1 MATTHQA
8 DEQTRTGA
16 KTKGGLLSRLRSYF
30 IFVPLIYLYTAIM
43 GSLSLLSSF
52 FDRDGRMQHWFAV
65 HWARMIL
72 ATGWRSRARRRCR
85 TH

>member
-1 MATTHQA
+1 MTVL
-8 DEQTRTGA
+8 EQSEERKA
-16 KTKGGLLSRLRSYF
+16 KSGILSRLRSYC

-52 FDRDGRMQHWFAV
+52 IDHDGRMQHWFAV

-72 ATGWRSRARRRCR
+72 ATGSRSLSN
-85 TH
+85 